1 MLRAAD
7 PLCGTDP
14 ETALHLTLICY
25 GWQWR
30 SFSGKER
37 EKLFQQGLQRQR
49 RQSRGGWQGR
59 LPTVWERRTPFG
71 PGRAG
76 CPLGRAAG
84 AWSRLLGACGGKG
97 PSVER
102 PPCPEPILWPLGPG
116 QPRKAGRPSQEDTRP
131 REPRLSLPCPS
142 PFPPSLALGT
152 RALGHPF
159 CFQTCSHLRHLGAP
173 SPTPAPSPL
182 HQVPGPRC
190 AASPS

>member
-1 MLRAAD
+1 MAFFFWKGKREAISARAAAAETAEQRGLAGPTPHSVGKENSLRAW
-7 PLCGTDP
+7 T
-14 ETALHLTLICY
+14 
-25 GWQWR
+25 GW
-30 SFSGKER
+30 
-37 EKLFQQGLQRQR
+37 L
-49 RQSRGGWQGR
+49 
-59 LPTVWERRTPFG
+59 
-71 PGRAG
+71 
-76 CPLGRAAG
+76 PLGGAAG

-152 RALGHPF
+152 HALGHPF

-173 SPTPAPSPL
+173 SPTSQHPVLFTRSLGPGVLPRPANAPC
-182 HQVPGPRC
+182 VPEPWAGLCPWGFWV
-190 AASPS
+190 